1 MATLLSWN
9 AAIGACRRQARWEAA
24 LVLLQSMAVA
34 RLPPDLV
41 SFTAAAGACE
51 AARHWQHAVAL
62 LGGRAQLDSTACT
75 TLVTAWGRSGRW
87 QHALAVL
94 GPGGAGRRWRLGLAV
109 LGAAVT
115 AAARG
120 RRWREALALLEE
132 ARTAGCEQDE
142 VGYGAAMHGCVLARR
157 WQPALSLLSAMR
169 LRRIASEM
177 AVNIGI
183 AACEEGHQ
191 WQLAI
196 NLLANLC
203 VARVRRTDTVN
214 TAASSCERGRKWQ
227 QALHLFA
234 DAFHAGVTP
243 SLLSIVVMLSACATG
258 SSWEP
263 ALSWLSRAQNTQDD
277 LTTQTACL
285 NAAIASCS
293 RAAQWE
299 RALTVLRRSVIKDV
313 ISYSSA
319 MDACCWGQ
327 AWRAAAV
334 LLATAAT
341 DSVELGAAAYRSA
354 VEGLEHVQKKEAVQ
368 LRRRVLVRARR
379 AMQDPYDPDVWS
391 WWELSES
398 LGLGPADASLRMFRS
413 VLFENL
419 MSATKDLVSQPAS
432 LPCAVVRRSVE
443 ELKQNGSLASPK
455 GCSVLELRNLLSALS
470 EVGRP
475 TEVVSTPVVATSP
488 PSSELTQAFA
498 KGTAVEAP
506 FRGGPLWFQGWV
518 VNHKQNG
525 IAVVRYNDGQ
535 EEDVPFTS
543 LRGAPGTSFVA
554 PTPTPVTERGPPS
567 SPPSLPATLIA
578 DAGNGLPR
586 TLDPEPRA
594 QVPAL
599 PAWQLKSVYAEGVAL
614 SALPEVHRAVAAEGS
629 ELVMGRMVQAGGFW
643 DALVPEK
650 DLQTR
655 VSRKHFKLSC
665 RMLSLGDGRRQP
677 AFFVSCLS
685 QNGLL
690 VNGRYMG
697 PDVEQRIEH
706 GAQLGL
712 GVETLATSKS
722 QPASMMSVATAAA
735 WRPPAVKPFVVFELE
750 VLDQAQ
756 RADPKTIVPV
766 AQQAVVIDR
775 ATPLVFPRA
784 SGQGLPSAGGLPTGT
799 AASLYPF
806 SQSDSM
812 TAPPECFA
820 LQKDSQLCQ
829 SPLVKFFKSQMG
841 S

>member
-1 MATLLSWN
+1 
-9 AAIGACRRQARWEAA
+9 
-24 LVLLQSMAVA
+24 
-34 RLPPDLV
+34 
-41 SFTAAAGACE
+41 
-51 AARHWQHAVAL
+51 
-62 LGGRAQLDSTACT
+62 
-75 TLVTAWGRSGRW
+75 
-87 QHALAVL
+87 
-94 GPGGAGRRWRLGLAV
+94 
-109 LGAAVT
+109 
-115 AAARG
+115 
-120 RRWREALALLEE
+120 
-132 ARTAGCEQDE
+132 
-142 VGYGAAMHGCVLARR
+142 MHGCVLARR

-183 AACEEGHQ
+183 AACEDPALRFGASKASSGCCRNFIQEGHQ

-379 AMQDPYDPDVWS
+379 AVQDPYDPDVWS

-455 GCSVLELRNLLSALS
+455 GCSVLVR
-470 EVGRP
+470 
-475 TEVVSTPVVATSP
+475 
-488 PSSELTQAFA
+488 SSE
-498 KGTAVEAP
+498 
-506 FRGGPLWFQGWV
+506 
-518 VNHKQNG
+518 
-525 IAVVRYNDGQ
+525 
-535 EEDVPFTS
+535 
-543 LRGAPGTSFVA
+543 GASNKIG
-554 PTPTPVTERGPPS
+554 
-567 SPPSLPATLIA
+567 SLP
-578 DAGNGLPR
+578 P
-586 TLDPEPRA
+586 
-594 QVPAL
+594 
-599 PAWQLKSVYAEGVAL
+599 
-614 SALPEVHRAVAAEGS
+614 
-629 ELVMGRMVQAGGFW
+629 
-643 DALVPEK
+643 
-650 DLQTR
+650 
-655 VSRKHFKLSC
+655 
-665 RMLSLGDGRRQP
+665 
-677 AFFVSCLS
+677 CL
-685 QNGLL
+685 
-690 VNGRYMG
+690 
-697 PDVEQRIEH
+697 
-706 GAQLGL
+706 
-712 GVETLATSKS
+712 
-722 QPASMMSVATAAA
+722 
-735 WRPPAVKPFVVFELE
+735 
-750 VLDQAQ
+750 
-756 RADPKTIVPV
+756 
-766 AQQAVVIDR
+766 
-775 ATPLVFPRA
+775 
-784 SGQGLPSAGGLPTGT
+784 
-799 AASLYPF
+799 
-806 SQSDSM
+806 
-812 TAPPECFA
+812 
-820 LQKDSQLCQ
+820 
-829 SPLVKFFKSQMG
+829 
-841 S
+841 

>member
-1 MATLLSWN
+1 MEFGGFLEKWREYLNGDAPRTDSHLNQANNEYSEEDLRCATQGFDKSCLLGSGSFGQVYKGTMKDGTEVAIKVLQVPEEGGFEDEVRVLSRFRHPN
-9 AAIGACRRQARWEAA
+9 LVILMGFARHAATGWRSLIYEFCAGGDAAQRISRSRHRKELFSGRERLSAA
-24 LVLLQSMAVA
+24 LDAACGLSHLHNMTPRAFHRDIKSQNILLDKNGTAKMADFGLACLSSASQHKVHRVGGTVGYACPEYLRTGLITEGAEVYSFGMVLLELLTGVPPAICRPGGQSGEYNYLVDWLQGSSEKVQQMLDQTASFA
-34 RLPPDLV
+34 PRTAEAMSELAFRCTRLPSTERPLFKQLV
-41 SFTAAAGACE
+41 E
-51 AARHWQHAVAL
+51 
-62 LGGRAQLDSTACT
+62 
-75 TLVTAWGRSGRW
+75 
-87 QHALAVL
+87 
-94 GPGGAGRRWRLGLAV
+94 
-109 LGAAVT
+109 
-115 AAARG
+115 
-120 RRWREALALLEE
+120 
-132 ARTAGCEQDE
+132 
-142 VGYGAAMHGCVLARR
+142 
-157 WQPALSLLSAMR
+157 
-169 LRRIASEM
+169 
-177 AVNIGI
+177 
-183 AACEEGHQ
+183 
-191 WQLAI
+191 
-196 NLLANLC
+196 
-203 VARVRRTDTVN
+203 
-214 TAASSCERGRKWQ
+214 
-227 QALHLFA
+227 
-234 DAFHAGVTP
+234 
-243 SLLSIVVMLSACATG
+243 
-258 SSWEP
+258 
-263 ALSWLSRAQNTQDD
+263 
-277 LTTQTACL
+277 
-285 NAAIASCS
+285 
-293 RAAQWE
+293 
-299 RALTVLRRSVIKDV
+299 
-313 ISYSSA
+313 
-319 MDACCWGQ
+319 
-327 AWRAAAV
+327 
-334 LLATAAT
+334 
-341 DSVELGAAAYRSA
+341 
-354 VEGLEHVQKKEAVQ
+354 
-368 LRRRVLVRARR
+368 
-379 AMQDPYDPDVWS
+379 
-391 WWELSES
+391 
-398 LGLGPADASLRMFRS
+398 
-413 VLFENL
+413 
-419 MSATKDLVSQPAS
+419 
-432 LPCAVVRRSVE
+432 
-443 ELKQNGSLASPK
+443 
-455 GCSVLELRNLLSALS
+455 ELRNLLSALS

-784 SGQGLPSAGGLPTGT
+784 SGASPCFGGGGQGLPSAGGLPTGT

-812 TAPPECFA
+812 TAPPE
-820 LQKDSQLCQ
+820 
-829 SPLVKFFKSQMG
+829 
-841 S
+841 